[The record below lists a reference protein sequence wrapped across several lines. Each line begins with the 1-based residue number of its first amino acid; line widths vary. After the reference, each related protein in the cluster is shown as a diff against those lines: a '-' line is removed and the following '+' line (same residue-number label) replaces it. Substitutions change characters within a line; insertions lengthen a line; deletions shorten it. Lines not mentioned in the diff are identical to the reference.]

1 LTNSGVVNENEMIAK
16 VIKSLPK
23 GLLLGVFFLISLG
36 GIIISR
42 GDLLT
47 TSSAPSI
54 ISPLFEERAGDQSQ
68 TYLVNRNYW
77 QPLEG
82 EEQELANIY
91 AQAYLSVD
99 LGSGRVLFAKNHH
112 QRLSVASLVKVMT
125 ALVALDHAPSEEM
138 MRVSPRAAAVGEDS
152 IGLEAGEILRLNEL
166 LFGLILVSGN
176 DAAETIS
183 EGVGG
188 RREVFIH
195 WMNTK
200 AKELGLQDT
209 YFVNPTG
216 LMEQDEKTGEYRA
229 QEYST
234 ASDLAVISYAFLQ
247 EPLLKSIAMTP
258 EYFIPTTESHK
269 AYYLFSQT
277 NLLTTDERVKGLK
290 MGYTPEA
297 GLCGITYAQDQGGE
311 ILGVVLNTP
320 LRRDDL
326 KSLLDQSF
334 AALGI

>member
-1 LTNSGVVNENEMIAK
+1 M
-16 VIKSLPK
+16 
-23 GLLLGVFFLISLG
+23 ISLG
-36 GIIISR
+36 GIIIGR
-42 GDLLT
+42 GNLFT

-54 ISPLFEERAGDQSQ
+54 ISPLLEQGRAGNRPQ
-68 TYLVNRNYW
+68 TYLVNTRDYW

-82 EEQELANIY
+82 EEQELVNIY

-99 LGSGRVLFAKNHH
+99 LDSGKILFAKNHR

-125 ALVALDHAPSEEM
+125 ALVALDHAPPEEM
-138 MRVSPRAAAVGEDS
+138 MRVSPHAATVGEDA
-152 IGLEAGEILRLNEL
+152 IGLEAGEVLRLNEL
-166 LFGLILVSGN
+166 LFGLILISGN

-195 WMNTK
+195 WMNIK

-229 QEYST
+229 KEYST
-234 ASDLAVISYAFLQ
+234 AYDLVVISHALLQ
-247 EPLLKSIAMTP
+247 EPLLKTVATTP
-258 EYFIPTTESHK
+258 EYFIPATDSHK
-269 AYYLFSQT
+269 AYHLFSQT
-277 NLLTTDERVKGLK
+277 NLLTTDERVRGLK

-297 GLCGITYAQDQGGE
+297 GLCGITYAEDQGRE

-320 LRRDDL
+320 FRRDDL
-326 KSLLDQSF
+326 KILIDQSF
-334 AALGI
+334 EALGI